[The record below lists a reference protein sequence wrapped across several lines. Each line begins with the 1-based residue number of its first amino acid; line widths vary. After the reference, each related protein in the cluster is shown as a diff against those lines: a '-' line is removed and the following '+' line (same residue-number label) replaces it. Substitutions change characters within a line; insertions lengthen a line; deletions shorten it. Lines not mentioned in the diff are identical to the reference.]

1 MTIDLLTASGLTL
14 IGIVGLIVLELIVLE
29 SWGDIKKWRAKR
41 WEEKCKRRKIII

>member
-14 IGIVGLIVLELIVLE
+14 IGIVGLIVLE